1 MDWSANHCRPI
12 AQQSAEIV
20 SARAMHQ
27 STPKSSDRLLTRQL
41 LERFRNR
48 ENVSEMN
55 DVVFITLIVTGFAV
69 AFLHAAIP
77 THWLPFVVAARAQH
91 WKKTKTLAVTGV
103 AGAGHVLFTTGL
115 GVLVVWGGM
124 AINNRIGKAFP
135 VIAGSALIAIGFIYV
150 TRQLRGGHGHVH
162 LFGGHSHRGHDRH
175 SDDQHAH
182 PHAHEYEH
190 VNQQDDIA
198 TIEQRWSQRRSDWA
212 VVAGL
217 FALLTF
223 SPCEAFVPV
232 FLTGA
237 KYGWLGFAVLSGT
250 LAIATV
256 AGMIIFTWLTLLGL
270 QRLRLKFVEKY
281 QPLVVGGVFCS
292 LGLIII
298 AFEH

>member
-1 MDWSANHCRPI
+1 
-12 AQQSAEIV
+12 
-20 SARAMHQ
+20 
-27 STPKSSDRLLTRQL
+27 
-41 LERFRNR
+41 
-48 ENVSEMN
+48 
-55 DVVFITLIVTGFAV
+55 
-69 AFLHAAIP
+69 
-77 THWLPFVVAARAQH
+77 
-91 WKKTKTLAVTGV
+91 
-103 AGAGHVLFTTGL
+103 
-115 GVLVVWGGM
+115 
-124 AINNRIGKAFP
+124 
-135 VIAGSALIAIGFIYV
+135 
-150 TRQLRGGHGHVH
+150 
-162 LFGGHSHRGHDRH
+162 
-175 SDDQHAH
+175 
-182 PHAHEYEH
+182 

-217 FALLTF
+217 FGLLTF